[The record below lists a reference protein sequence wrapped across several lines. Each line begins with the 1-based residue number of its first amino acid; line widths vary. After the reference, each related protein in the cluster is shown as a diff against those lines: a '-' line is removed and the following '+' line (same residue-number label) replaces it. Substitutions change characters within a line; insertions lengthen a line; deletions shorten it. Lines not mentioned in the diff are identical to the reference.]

1 MTESEGPPK
10 LAELIARLRQPGAQL
25 ALLGGLLGVMV
36 LAILLTDLATGGHAE
51 PPPAL
56 GSTIQVTP
64 GARTVI
70 VPTLA
75 PIGTPT
81 PVIASTPT
89 PSSEADAL
97 ARDAQRLQDLALIE
111 AALAEYRD
119 RFGEYPNTSANLQTM
134 CNYKDLDKGCDLKK
148 VLDKDQ
154 QGILEDPLG
163 EPLANGYWYASDGKS
178 YTIWML
184 REGPGKPGDPIC
196 TEVVPHLKDKG
207 SLFCITVGS
216 APQ

>member
-1 MTESEGPPK
+1 MTESEGPPD
-10 LAELIARLRQPGAQL
+10 LAGFIARLRQPGTQL
-25 ALLGGLLGVMV
+25 ALLAGLLGVIV
-36 LAILLTDLATGGHAE
+36 LAILLTDLATGGHAK

-56 GSTIQVTP
+56 GSSLQVTP
-64 GARTVI
+64 GTRTVI
-70 VPTLA
+70 LPTLA
-75 PIGTPT
+75 PIQTPT
-81 PVIASTPT
+81 PVIAATPT

-97 ARDAQRLQDLALIE
+97 ARDARRLEDLASLK

-119 RFGEYPNTSANLQTM
+119 RFDEYPDTNANIQTL
-134 CNYKDLDKGCDLKK
+134 CAYKELDKGCDLKK

-178 YTIWML
+178 YTIWMR

-196 TEVVPHLKDKG
+196 PEVIPHLKDKAP
-207 SLFCITVGS
+207 LFCVTVSGAS
-216 APQ
+216 P